1 MKRTQNENVNMLAC
15 CRNSISCAPENN
27 RSKEFAHCVCVC
39 KKEWRILNCKHITL
53 THRAAIEMISQM
65 EHNIIWNCYTQKLCC
80 FMVEFPPDSI
90 WLSLSFRVTL
100 HTPPPSP
107 HINLAVIDFDVLH
120 ACTFFFCTANN
131 IQSIKASM
139 FLQCVHLHI
148 HHLI

>member
-90 WLSLSFRVTL
+90 CLSLSFRVTL

-107 HINLAVIDFDVLH
+107 HINLAVIDLMCCMHVHSFSARRITSRALKRVCFCNV
-120 ACTFFFCTANN
+120 CT
-131 IQSIKASM
+131 SIT
-139 FLQCVHLHI
+139 
-148 HHLI
+148 